1 MNDFYGEG
9 SENEEWGSGGGGGG
23 GGGVGT
29 RLNGKLWDKGYI
41 LEL

>member
-1 MNDFYGEG
+1 MNDFYREG
-9 SENEEWGSGGGGGG
+9 SENEEWGSGGVK

-29 RLNGKLWDKGYI
+29 RLNGELWDKGYI